1 MTKSPVIDVAAR
13 RQVSALLREFME
25 GRLSNVE
32 LDVRYP
38 GASADR
44 AVHAVY
50 RRLWRYQDDVREYRA
65 VGKSALSPEELALL
79 QRCVLFL
86 ETGIH
91 RPVLF

>member
-13 RQVSALLREFME
+13 RQVSALLREFVE

-50 RRLWRYQDDVREYRA
+50 RRLWRYQDDRGLAGRDFLGLYGF
-65 VGKSALSPEELALL
+65 VG
-79 QRCVLFL
+79 F
-86 ETGIH
+86 
-91 RPVLF
+91 